1 MRLAWAAV
9 ALVLPA
15 LSGCL
20 GVFDQDHGPTGPVQ
34 PADVGYDPDT
44 IKVSGVERTAVT
56 IPSFDGTSL
65 AAVVY
70 TPVTAD
76 TLPDGSPPRWGVVVA
91 LHGWGFFKEQF
102 EGVGGASGAPIPPDS
117 SGNAEYTVNRLDAF
131 ARQGLIAVAYDARG
145 FGRSTGMST
154 VAGPAEMQD
163 LDAVLDH
170 VESHYSTNGLVGIV
184 GQSYGGG
191 QAYNALVDDPRVTTA
206 VPMYGWVDLYQGLL
220 PGNVP
225 KAEWAAQLVGVGA
238 VGTKGQ
244 FTPMIAEWLQKA
256 STRTDLETVQAQMDA
271 RSALSRLSTID
282 KPLFI
287 CQGLQ
292 ETLFP
297 QADVGWEA
305 AGGFTRAII
314 YTGGHGEDPE
324 DCWAATMDWF
334 LYFLAGKDTGVDS
347 WPALRSVDA
356 SNQGG
361 ALDYNEFPTPSWQ
374 TSYLRAIDST
384 LAGNS
389 SDVTFTISQRL
400 VGNPFNEP
408 TGVWDLTGLPNNA
421 APSQFRQDPTASFFD
436 SAKFSGSEVLLGAP
450 VVRLHLADNS
460 TETPYQIVGSIYH
473 VGATG
478 KATLLTRAAH
488 AALSGGDLDGDDFV
502 LRFDWTKADFQPGDS
517 LTLKLSAND
526 PSAFLPLLSNYD
538 VSFTGQSRLELP
550 FFEG

>member
-1 MRLAWAAV
+1 
-9 ALVLPA
+9 
-15 LSGCL
+15 
-20 GVFDQDHGPTGPVQ
+20 
-34 PADVGYDPDT
+34 
-44 IKVSGVERTAVT
+44 SGVERTAVT

-117 SGNAEYTVNRLDAF
+117 SGTAEYTVNRLDAF